1 MDMNWTSF
9 HHFHS
14 QKATKPN
21 TTTMQKTFSSH
32 DLLQK
37 HTRTNSATRQGT
49 QKPTL
54 TKSQSVEDFRK
65 KTQVNFTIIAI
76 PF

>member
-1 MDMNWTSF
+1 M
-9 HHFHS
+9 
-14 QKATKPN
+14 
-21 TTTMQKTFSSH
+21 SSN
-32 DLLQK
+32 DLLHK

-65 KTQVNFTIIAI
+65 KTQVNLYLLLCYNG
-76 PF
+76 PE